1 MYLINLLDKAV
12 YNSKNKKIRKM
23 DILNSLQQHAG
34 SQDIDNVE
42 ANFCGYNLTQ
52 CYGPPKPCLGC
63 NSGGGSKHKKN
74 KKYKKYKK
82 YKINKT
88 KFSNYIKHLVYK
100 RYPGYK
106 ITFHSVNL
114 LHSLY
119 NN

>member
-1 MYLINLLDKAV
+1 MYLTNLLDKAV

-23 DILNSLQQHAG
+23 DILNSLQQQHAG

-52 CYGPPKPCLGC
+52 CYNPPKPCLGC
-63 NSGGGSKHKKN
+63 NSGGGNKKIKN
-74 KKYKKYKK
+74 KKYKKH
-82 YKINKT
+82 KINKT
-88 KFSNYIKHLVYK
+88 KFSNYIKNLVYK

-106 ITFHSVNL
+106 ITYHSVNL
-114 LHSLY
+114 LQSIY

>member
-1 MYLINLLDKAV
+1 MYLRDLLDKAV

-23 DILNSLQQHAG
+23 DILNSFQQQHAG

-63 NSGGGSKHKKN
+63 NSGGSKQKKN
-74 KKYKKYKK
+74 KK

-88 KFSNYIKHLVYK
+88 KFSNYIKNLVYK